1 MVAQP
6 ARPMYRSSLAREELT
21 LLFYW
26 RSLWRRRRW
35 LVGLTLLGTVLGLGG
50 AALRAPKYCARA
62 VLRPVS
68 TPDVMSQFANAGSL
82 LGLPLGGRNETDA
95 YHYISIIKS
104 REFLFRLL
112 EENRLSESTDL
123 ASAGWLGSKRPGPWE
138 TYRAVT
144 RAMEVEFD
152 RRQGN
157 IVIDLTLKDRRL
169 AQNLLAWTIDDLRRQ
184 LRKSVL
190 DECENTNRSLEEQ
203 IKRTPDDLVRGQL
216 YQQIGRC
223 LQRAALAKV
232 QADFAFSVIDPPLAD
247 DRPTNLAPL
256 EVGALCAFAILM
268 LGALAIWS
276 YDYLDLLRVE
286 ERGNAARRGWTVQGP
301 EVPKPGSAI

>member
-6 ARPMYRSSLAREELT
+6 ARPLYRSLPARDELT
-21 LLFYW
+21 SLFYW

-35 LVGLTLLGTVLGLGG
+35 LVGLTLLGTALGLGG
-50 AALRAPKYCARA
+50 AALRAPNYCARA
-62 VLRPVS
+62 VLRPIS
-68 TPDVMSQFANAGSL
+68 TPDVMSQFADAGGL
-82 LGLPLGGRNETDA
+82 LGIPLGGRNETDA

-112 EENRLSESTDL
+112 GEHRLSESTDL
-123 ASAGWLGSKRPGPWE
+123 ASGGWLGPGRPGPWE

-157 IVIDLTLKDRRL
+157 IVVELTLKDRRL
-169 AQNLLAWTIDDLRRQ
+169 AQNLLVWTIDDLRRQ

-190 DECENTNRSLEEQ
+190 DECEASNHSLEEQ
-203 IKRTPDDLVRGQL
+203 IKRTPDDIVRGQL
-216 YQQIGRC
+216 YQQIGRG
-223 LQRAALAKV
+223 LQRAALAKI

-256 EVGALCAFAILM
+256 EVGALSALAILL
-268 LGALAIWS
+268 LGTLGIWS

-286 ERGNAARRGWTVQGP
+286 ERGNTARRGWAIQGP
-301 EVPKPGSAI
+301 DVQKPGSAI